1 MRWTDRVGWLGG
13 AVYDF
18 GVERE
23 WLARPTGWALWGTDV
38 SLLYREIRALGDLP
52 DGAAVLDVPCGGGVT
67 LRGMRPGVRYVAA
80 DLSPAMLGRTRRRAA
95 RLGRRIEAVEADI
108 VRLPFPDAEFD
119 VCLCFNGLHCLPD
132 PAAAVHELAR
142 CLKPGGRLVG
152 DTIVRQAGP
161 RQDVAISLFRR
172 AGLFGAGGT
181 VAGLERWLEDAGLR
195 VDRLE
200 VSGAVAH
207 FTATR

>member
-1 MRWTDRVGWLGG
+1 MRWTDPIGRLGG

-23 WLARPTGWALWGTDV
+23 WLARRAGRILWGTDT

-52 DGAAVLDVPCGGGVT
+52 DGAALLDVPCGGGIA
-67 LRGMRPGVRYVAA
+67 LRGTRPGIRYVAV

-95 RLGRRIEAVEADI
+95 RLGRRIETVEADI
-108 VRLPFPDAEFD
+108 THLPLTDAEFD
-119 VCLCFNGLHCLPD
+119 VCVCFNGLHCLPD
-132 PAAAVHELAR
+132 PAAAVGELAR

-152 DTIVRQAGP
+152 DTIVVRAGL
-161 RQDVAISLFRR
+161 RQDVAISLFQR
-172 AGLFGAGGT
+172 AGLFGTGGT
-181 VAGLERWLEDAGLR
+181 ATDLLTWLEGADLR

-207 FTATR
+207 FAATR

>member
-1 MRWTDRVGWLGG
+1 MRWTDPIGWLGG
-13 AVYDF
+13 AFYDF

-23 WLARPTGWALWGTDV
+23 WLARPTGWVLWGTDI

-52 DGAAVLDVPCGGGVT
+52 DGAAVLDVPCGGGVV

-95 RLGRRIEAVEADI
+95 RLGRRIETVEADI
-108 VRLPFPDAEFD
+108 TRLPLTDAEFD
-119 VCLCFNGLHCLPD
+119 VCVCFNGLHCLPD
-132 PAAAVHELAR
+132 PAAAVGELAR

-152 DTIVRQAGP
+152 DAIVVRAGL

-181 VAGLERWLEDAGLR
+181 AADLRTWLEEAGLR

-207 FTATR
+207 FAATR

>member
-1 MRWTDRVGWLGG
+1 MRWTDPIGWLGG

-23 WLARPTGWALWGTDV
+23 WLARPTGWVLWGTNV

-52 DGAAVLDVPCGGGVT
+52 AGAAVLDVPCGGGVA

-95 RLGRRIEAVEADI
+95 RLGRRIETVEADI
-108 VRLPFPDAEFD
+108 TRLPLTDAEFD
-119 VCLCFNGLHCLPD
+119 VCVCFNGLHCLPD
-132 PAAAVHELAR
+132 PAAAVGELAR

-152 DTIVRQAGP
+152 DAIVVRAGL

-172 AGLFGAGGT
+172 AGLFG
-181 VAGLERWLEDAGLR
+181 VAGTAADLETWLEEAGLR

-200 VSGAVAH
+200 LSGAVAH
-207 FTATR
+207 FAATR